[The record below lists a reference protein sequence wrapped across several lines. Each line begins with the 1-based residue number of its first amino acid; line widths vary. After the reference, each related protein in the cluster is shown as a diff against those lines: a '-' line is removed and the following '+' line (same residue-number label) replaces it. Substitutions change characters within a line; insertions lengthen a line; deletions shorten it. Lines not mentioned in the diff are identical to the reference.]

1 MSLWTA
7 VSEQAGPVD
16 VGRTGVWDHAYNVNN
31 NNNNNNGQHLNNV
44 KIWR

>member
-1 MSLWTA
+1 MCHCGQ

-16 VGRTGVWDHAYNVNN
+16 GRTGVWDHANNVNN